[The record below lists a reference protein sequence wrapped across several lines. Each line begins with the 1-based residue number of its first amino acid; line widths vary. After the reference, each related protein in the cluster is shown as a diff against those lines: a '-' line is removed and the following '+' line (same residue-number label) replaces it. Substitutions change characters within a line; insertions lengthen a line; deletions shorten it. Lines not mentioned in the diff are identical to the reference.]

1 MTPFSMDNKSTWRFY
16 CDLSMNAVID
26 LDIPK
31 MTISLG
37 MVAIAI
43 GLSVWQK
50 LTIEKNLL
58 IATFRSVIQLIVVGF
73 LLDAVFEIKQPVVI
87 LFIIFLMSLM
97 AAREAKNRV
106 REKVP
111 YVLPIM
117 WISVIVGTLTILAYT
132 TFLVVQP
139 DTWYAPQY
147 LIPLAGMI
155 LGNSMNGAAIA
166 AERFTQD
173 LVMRS
178 RDIETHL
185 CLGATPQ
192 QAIASY
198 QSDAIRAAM
207 IPTINVMMVAGVVS
221 LPGMMTGQ
229 ILGGVSPLLAV
240 RYQLV
245 ILFAITT
252 ANLITAL
259 ILTNLVSRQFF
270 TPTQQLK
277 LP

>member
-1 MTPFSMDNKSTWRFY
+1 MNAII
-16 CDLSMNAVID
+16 DLS
-26 LDIPK
+26 IPK
-31 MTISLG
+31 MAIAIG
-37 MVAIAI
+37 MVAIAVS
-43 GLSVWQK
+43 LSVWQK
-50 LTIEKNLL
+50 LEITKNLL
-58 IATFRSVIQLIVVGF
+58 IATFRSIIQLIVVGF
-73 LLDAVFEIKQPVVI
+73 LLDTVFEIKQPVII
-87 LFIIFLMSLM
+87 LFIILLMSLM

-117 WISVIVGTLTILAYT
+117 WVSVIVGTLATLFYT

-139 DTWYAPQY
+139 ETWYAPQY

-173 LVMRS
+173 LVKRS
-178 RDIETHL
+178 RDIETEL

-192 QAIASY
+192 QAIANY

-270 TPTQQLK
+270 TSAQQLK

>member
-1 MTPFSMDNKSTWRFY
+1 VIEWHGFAAPFNQSEEIMQT
-16 CDLSMNAVID
+16 IIE

-31 MTISLG
+31 MAIALG
-37 MVAIAI
+37 MIAIAV

-50 LTIEKNLL
+50 LAIANNLL
-58 IATFRSVIQLIVVGF
+58 IATLRGTVQLIVVGF
-73 LLDAVFEIKQPVVI
+73 LLDAVFALKQPLVV

-97 AAREAKNRV
+97 AAREAKNRINA
-106 REKVP
+106 KVP
-111 YVLPIM
+111 MLLPIV
-117 WISVIVGTLTILAYT
+117 WISVIFGTLIIASYT

-139 DTWYAPQY
+139 DRWYAPQY

-173 LVMRS
+173 LVRRS
-178 RDIETHL
+178 REIETHL
-185 CLGATPQ
+185 SLGATPQ
-192 QAIASY
+192 QAIAGY
-198 QSDAIRAAM
+198 QSEAIRAAM

-259 ILTNLVSRQFF
+259 LLTTLVTRQSF
-270 TPTQQLK
+270 TSAQQLINS
-277 LP
+277 

>member
-1 MTPFSMDNKSTWRFY
+1 MMI
-16 CDLSMNAVID
+16 AV
-26 LDIPK
+26 
-31 MTISLG
+31 G
-37 MVAIAI
+37 MMAIAI
-43 GLSVWQK
+43 SFSVWQK
-50 LTIEKNLL
+50 LAIEKNLL
-58 IATFRSVIQLIVVGF
+58 IATLRGIIQLIVVGF
-73 LLDAVFEIKQPVVI
+73 LLDSVFEIKQPLVI
-87 LFIIFLMSLM
+87 VGIILLMSLI

-117 WISVIVGTLTILAYT
+117 WLSVAVGTVAIVAYT
-132 TFLVVQP
+132 TFLVIQP
-139 DTWYAPQY
+139 EIWYSPQY

-173 LVMRS
+173 LVKRS
-178 RDIETHL
+178 REIETYL

-192 QAIASY
+192 QAIANY
-198 QSDAIRAAM
+198 QADAIRAAM
-207 IPTINVMMVAGVVS
+207 IPTINTMMVAGVVS

-229 ILGGVSPLLAV
+229 ILSGVSPLLAV

-259 ILTNLVSRQFF
+259 ILTHLVTLQFF
-270 TPTQQLK
+270 TPAQQLK
-277 LP
+277 LLNN

>member
-1 MTPFSMDNKSTWRFY
+1 MDT
-16 CDLSMNAVID
+16 VID

-31 MTISLG
+31 MAIALG
-37 MVAIAI
+37 LVAIA
-43 GLSVWQK
+43 LSLSIWQK
-50 LTIEKNLL
+50 LAISANLL
-58 IATFRSVIQLIVVGF
+58 IATIRSVVQLVVVGF
-73 LLDAVFEIKQPVVI
+73 LLDTVFEIKQPLVI
-87 LFIIFLMSLM
+87 LFIILLMSLL
-97 AAREAKNRV
+97 AAQEAKNRV
-106 REKVP
+106 REKVNLI
-111 YVLPIM
+111 LPIM
-117 WISVIVGTLTILAYT
+117 WISVIIGTAAILAYT

-139 DTWYAPQY
+139 ESWYTPQY

-173 LVMRS
+173 LVKRS
-178 RDIETHL
+178 REIETHL
-185 CLGATPQ
+185 CLGATPA
-192 QAIASY
+192 QAIANY
-198 QSDAIRAAM
+198 KSDAIRAAM

-259 ILTNLVSRQFF
+259 ILTNLVTRQFF
-270 TPTQQLK
+270 TSAQQLK
-277 LP
+277 LTQ

>member
-1 MTPFSMDNKSTWRFY
+1 MCPNLISVLFVNI
-16 CDLSMNAVID
+16 ID

-31 MTISLG
+31 MAIATG

-43 GLSVWQK
+43 SLSVWQK
-50 LTIEKNLL
+50 LEIAKNLI
-58 IATFRSVIQLIVVGF
+58 IATFRSIIQLIIVGF
-73 LLDAVFEIKQPVVI
+73 LLEAVFEIKQPFVI
-87 LFIIFLMSLM
+87 LFIILLMSLM
-97 AAREAKNRV
+97 AAREARNRV
-106 REKVP
+106 REKVS
-111 YVLPIM
+111 YILPIM
-117 WISVIVGTLTILAYT
+117 WISVIVGTLVILAYT

-173 LVMRS
+173 LVKRS
-178 RDIETHL
+178 REIETHL
-185 CLGATPQ
+185 CLGATPK
-192 QAIASY
+192 QAIAVY
-198 QSDAIRAAM
+198 QVDAIRAAM

-229 ILGGVSPLLAV
+229 ILSGVSPLLAV

-259 ILTNLVSRQFF
+259 ILTTLVTRQFF
-270 TPTQQLK
+270 TDSQQLK
-277 LP
+277 IPSSQ

>member
-1 MTPFSMDNKSTWRFY
+1 
-16 CDLSMNAVID
+16 MNAVID

-31 MTISLG
+31 MAIATG

-43 GLSVWQK
+43 SLSVWQK
-50 LTIEKNLL
+50 LAIAKNLI
-58 IATFRSVIQLIVVGF
+58 IATFRSIIQLIVVGF

-87 LFIIFLMSLM
+87 LFIIFLMSIM

-117 WISVIVGTLTILAYT
+117 WISVIVGTLAILAYT

-139 DTWYAPQY
+139 DTWYSPQY

-173 LVMRS
+173 LVKRS

-192 QAIASY
+192 
-198 QSDAIRAAM
+198 
-207 IPTINVMMVAGVVS
+207 
-221 LPGMMTGQ
+221 
-229 ILGGVSPLLAV
+229 
-240 RYQLV
+240 
-245 ILFAITT
+245 
-252 ANLITAL
+252 
-259 ILTNLVSRQFF
+259 
-270 TPTQQLK
+270 
-277 LP
+277 

>member
-1 MTPFSMDNKSTWRFY
+1 MT
-16 CDLSMNAVID
+16 VID

-31 MTISLG
+31 MAIALG
-37 MVAIAI
+37 LVAIAI
-43 GLSVWQK
+43 SLATWQK
-50 LTIEKNLL
+50 LAISANLM
-58 IATFRSVIQLIVVGF
+58 IATLRSVVQLVVVGF
-73 LLDAVFEIKQPVVI
+73 LLDTVFEIKQPLVI
-87 LFIIFLMSLM
+87 LFIILLMSLM

-111 YVLPIM
+111 YILPIM
-117 WISVIVGTLTILAYT
+117 WVSVAIGTGAILFYT

-139 DTWYAPQY
+139 ESWYAPQY

-173 LVMRS
+173 LVKRS
-178 RDIETHL
+178 REIETYL
-185 CLGATPQ
+185 CLGATPT
-192 QAIASY
+192 QAIANY

-259 ILTNLVSRQFF
+259 ILTNLVLRQFF
-270 TPTQQLK
+270 TPAQQLK
-277 LP
+277 LPQ

>member
-1 MTPFSMDNKSTWRFY
+1 MISVDNRSAAIFYGELLMTT
-16 CDLSMNAVID
+16 VID
-26 LDIPK
+26 LNIPK
-31 MTISLG
+31 M
-37 MVAIAI
+37 AIAI
-43 GLSVWQK
+43 GMIAIATSFSVWQK
-50 LTIEKNLL
+50 LDIAKNLI
-58 IATFRSVIQLIVVGF
+58 IATFRSIIQLIVVGF

-117 WISVIVGTLTILAYT
+117 WISVIVGTLAILAYT
-132 TFLVVQP
+132 TFLVIQP
-139 DTWYAPQY
+139 DTWYSPQY

-173 LVMRS
+173 LVKRS

-192 QAIASY
+192 QAISNY
-198 QSDAIRAAM
+198 QTDAIRAAM

-229 ILGGVSPLLAV
+229 ILSGTSPLLAV

-259 ILTNLVSRQFF
+259 ILTTLVTRQFF
-270 TPTQQLK
+270 TPAQQLK

>member
-1 MTPFSMDNKSTWRFY
+1 MDKI
-16 CDLSMNAVID
+16 ID
-26 LDIPK
+26 LDLSK
-31 MTISLG
+31 MAIALG
-37 MVAIAI
+37 MIAIAI
-43 GLSVWQK
+43 SFSVWQK
-50 LTIEKNLL
+50 LAIANNLL
-58 IATFRSVIQLIVVGF
+58 IATIRSVIQLIVVGF
-73 LLDAVFEIKQPVVI
+73 LLDAVFEIKQPLVI
-87 LFIIFLMSLM
+87 LFIILLMSLM

-111 YVLPIM
+111 YILPIM
-117 WISVIVGTLTILAYT
+117 WISVIVGTLAILAYT

-139 DTWYAPQY
+139 ATWYAPQY

-173 LVMRS
+173 LVKRS
-178 RDIETHL
+178 REIESYL
-185 CLGATPQ
+185 CLGATPR
-192 QAIASY
+192 QAIANY
-198 QSDAIRAAM
+198 QADAIRAAM

-252 ANLITAL
+252 ANLITAI
-259 ILTNLVSRQFF
+259 ILTNLVIKQFF
-270 TPTQQLK
+270 TPAQQLK
-277 LP
+277 LPSS

>member
-1 MTPFSMDNKSTWRFY
+1 MNAII
-16 CDLSMNAVID
+16 DLS
-26 LDIPK
+26 IPK
-31 MTISLG
+31 MAIALG
-37 MVAIAI
+37 MVAIAVS
-43 GLSVWQK
+43 LSVWQK
-50 LTIEKNLL
+50 LEITKNLL
-58 IATFRSVIQLIVVGF
+58 IATFRSIIQLIVVGF
-73 LLDAVFEIKQPVVI
+73 LLDTVFEIKQPVVI
-87 LFIIFLMSLM
+87 LLIILLMSLM

-117 WISVIVGTLTILAYT
+117 WVSVIVGTLATLFYT

-139 DTWYAPQY
+139 ETWYAPQY

-173 LVMRS
+173 LVKRS
-178 RDIETHL
+178 REIETYL
-185 CLGATPQ
+185 CLGATPR
-192 QAIASY
+192 QAIANY

-270 TPTQQLK
+270 TSAQQLK

>member
-1 MTPFSMDNKSTWRFY
+1 MDNKSTWRFY
-16 CDLSMNAVID
+16 CDLYMNAVID

-43 GLSVWQK
+43 GLSIWQK

-192 QAIASY
+192 QAIANY

-259 ILTNLVSRQFF
+259 ILTTLVSRQFF
-270 TPTQQLK
+270 TPAQQLK

>member
-1 MTPFSMDNKSTWRFY
+1 MLNPI
-16 CDLSMNAVID
+16 ID

-31 MTISLG
+31 MLISLG

-43 GLSVWQK
+43 GMSVWYRLAIAQ
-50 LTIEKNLL
+50 NLL
-58 IATFRSVIQLIVVGF
+58 IATIRSIIQLIVVGF
-73 LLDAVFEIKQPVVI
+73 LLDTVFAINQPLII
-87 LFIIFLMSLM
+87 LFMIFLMSLM

-106 REKVP
+106 REQVP
-111 YVLPIM
+111 LLLPMI
-117 WISVIVGTLTILAYT
+117 WLSVIIGTLSILGYVTI
-132 TFLVVQP
+132 LVVQP
-139 DTWYAPQY
+139 DRWYAPQY

-173 LVMRS
+173 IVRRS
-178 RDIETHL
+178 REIETYL
-185 CLGATPQ
+185 CLGATPI
-192 QAIASY
+192 QAIANY
-198 QSDAIRAAM
+198 QSEAIRAAM

-245 ILFAITT
+245 ILFAVTT

-259 ILTNLVSRQFF
+259 ILTNLVIKQFF
-270 TPTQQLK
+270 TPAQQLK
-277 LP
+277 LPS

>member
-259 ILTNLVSRQFF
+259 ILTTLVSRQFF
-270 TPTQQLK
+270 TPAQQLK

>member
-1 MTPFSMDNKSTWRFY
+1 
-16 CDLSMNAVID
+16 
-26 LDIPK
+26 
-31 MTISLG
+31 
-37 MVAIAI
+37 
-43 GLSVWQK
+43 
-50 LTIEKNLL
+50 
-58 IATFRSVIQLIVVGF
+58 
-73 LLDAVFEIKQPVVI
+73 
-87 LFIIFLMSLM
+87 MSIM

-117 WISVIVGTLTILAYT
+117 WISVIVGTLAILAYT

-139 DTWYAPQY
+139 DTWYSPQY

-173 LVMRS
+173 LVKRS

-192 QAIASY
+192 QAIANY

-252 ANLITAL
+252 SNLITAL

-270 TPTQQLK
+270 TPAQQLK

>member
-1 MTPFSMDNKSTWRFY
+1 MQT
-16 CDLSMNAVID
+16 IIE

-31 MTISLG
+31 MAIALG
-37 MVAIAI
+37 MIAIAI

-50 LTIEKNLL
+50 LAIANNLL
-58 IATFRSVIQLIVVGF
+58 IATLRGTVQLIVVGF
-73 LLDAVFEIKQPVVI
+73 LLDAVFALKQPLVV

-97 AAREAKNRV
+97 AAREAKNRINA
-106 REKVP
+106 KVP
-111 YVLPIM
+111 MLLPIV
-117 WISVIVGTLTILAYT
+117 WISVIFGTLIIASYT

-139 DTWYAPQY
+139 DRWYAPQY

-173 LVMRS
+173 LVRRS
-178 RDIETHL
+178 REIETHL
-185 CLGATPQ
+185 SLGATPQ
-192 QAIASY
+192 QAIAGY
-198 QSDAIRAAM
+198 QSEAIRAAM

-259 ILTNLVSRQFF
+259 LLTTLVTRQSF
-270 TPTQQLK
+270 THAQQLINS
-277 LP
+277 

>member
-1 MTPFSMDNKSTWRFY
+1 
-16 CDLSMNAVID
+16 MNIID
-26 LDIPK
+26 LDLPK
-31 MTISLG
+31 MAIALG

-43 GLSVWQK
+43 SLSIWQK
-50 LTIEKNLL
+50 LAIAQNLL
-58 IATFRSVIQLIVVGF
+58 IATLRSVIQLIVVGF
-73 LLDAVFEIKQPVVI
+73 LLDTVFEIQQPIVI

-111 YVLPIM
+111 HILPIM
-117 WISVIVGTLTILAYT
+117 WISVIVGTLAIVAYT

-139 DTWYAPQY
+139 SNWYSPQY

-173 LVMRS
+173 LVKRS

-192 QAIASY
+192 QAIANY
-198 QSDAIRAAM
+198 QADAIRAAM

-259 ILTNLVSRQFF
+259 ILTNLVTRQFF
-270 TPTQQLK
+270 TPAQQLK

>member
-1 MTPFSMDNKSTWRFY
+1 NKSAAIFY
-16 CDLSMNAVID
+16 GELLMTTVID
-26 LDIPK
+26 LNIPK
-31 MTISLG
+31 MVIAVG
-37 MVAIAI
+37 MIAIATSF
-43 GLSVWQK
+43 SVWQK
-50 LTIEKNLL
+50 LDIAKNLI
-58 IATFRSVIQLIVVGF
+58 IATFRSIIQLIVVGF

-117 WISVIVGTLTILAYT
+117 WISVIVSTLAILAYT
-132 TFLVVQP
+132 TFLVIQP
-139 DTWYAPQY
+139 DTWYSPQY
-147 LIPLAGMI
+147 LIPLSGMI

-173 LVMRS
+173 LVKRS

-192 QAIASY
+192 QAIFNY
-198 QSDAIRAAM
+198 QTDAIRAAM

-229 ILGGVSPLLAV
+229 ILSGTSPLLAV

-259 ILTNLVSRQFF
+259 ILTTLVTRQFF
-270 TPTQQLK
+270 TPAQQLK

>member
-1 MTPFSMDNKSTWRFY
+1 MLSIAPDFLSTKCFD
-16 CDLSMNAVID
+16 CDLSMNAIID
-26 LDIPK
+26 LNIPK
-31 MTISLG
+31 MAIATG

-43 GLSVWQK
+43 SLSAWQK
-50 LTIEKNLL
+50 LAIAKNLL
-58 IATFRSVIQLIVVGF
+58 IATFRSIIQLIVVGF

-117 WISVIVGTLTILAYT
+117 WISVIVGTLAILAYT

-139 DTWYAPQY
+139 DTWYSPQY

-173 LVMRS
+173 LVKRS
-178 RDIETHL
+178 REIETYL

-192 QAIASY
+192 QAIANY

-270 TPTQQLK
+270 TPAQQLK

>member
-1 MTPFSMDNKSTWRFY
+1 MA
-16 CDLSMNAVID
+16 AVID

-31 MTISLG
+31 MAIALG

-43 GLSVWQK
+43 SLSVWQK
-50 LTIEKNLL
+50 LAIAKNLL
-58 IATFRSVIQLIVVGF
+58 IATFRSVIQLVVVGF

-87 LFIIFLMSLM
+87 LFIILLMSLM

-117 WISVIVGTLTILAYT
+117 WISVVVGTGAILAYT
-132 TFLVVQP
+132 TVLVVQP
-139 DTWYAPQY
+139 DTWYSPQY

-173 LVMRS
+173 LVKRS
-178 RDIETHL
+178 REIETYL

-192 QAIASY
+192 QAIADY

-245 ILFAITT
+245 ILFAVTT

-270 TPTQQLK
+270 TPAQQLK

>member
-1 MTPFSMDNKSTWRFY
+1 MTNI
-16 CDLSMNAVID
+16 ID
-26 LDIPK
+26 LNISK
-31 MTISLG
+31 MAIALG

-43 GLSVWQK
+43 SFSVWQK
-50 LTIEKNLL
+50 LAITKNLL
-58 IATFRSVIQLIVVGF
+58 IATIRSIIQLVVVGF
-73 LLDAVFEIKQPVVI
+73 LLDTVFEIKQPIVI
-87 LFIIFLMSLM
+87 LFIILLMSLT
-97 AAREAKNRV
+97 AAHEAKNRV

-117 WISVIVGTLTILAYT
+117 WISVVIGTGAILAYT

-139 DTWYAPQY
+139 DTWYSPQY

-173 LVMRS
+173 LVKRS
-178 RDIETHL
+178 REIETHL

-192 QAIASY
+192 QAIANY

-229 ILGGVSPLLAV
+229 ILAGVSPLLAV

-245 ILFAITT
+245 ILFAVTT

-270 TPTQQLK
+270 TSAQQLK

>member
-1 MTPFSMDNKSTWRFY
+1 MT
-16 CDLSMNAVID
+16 AIID
-26 LDIPK
+26 LNIPK
-31 MTISLG
+31 MAIALG

-43 GLSVWQK
+43 SFSVWQK
-50 LTIEKNLL
+50 LAIEKNLL

-73 LLDAVFEIKQPVVI
+73 LLDAVFEIKQPLVI
-87 LFIIFLMSLM
+87 LVIILLMSLM

-117 WISVIVGTLTILAYT
+117 WISVVVGTGAILAYT

-139 DTWYAPQY
+139 DTWYSPQY

-173 LVMRS
+173 LVTRS
-178 RDIETHL
+178 REIETHL

-192 QAIASY
+192 QAIANY

-229 ILGGVSPLLAV
+229 ILAGVSPLLAV

-245 ILFAITT
+245 ILFAVTT

-270 TPTQQLK
+270 TPAQQLK

>member
-1 MTPFSMDNKSTWRFY
+1 MQTI
-16 CDLSMNAVID
+16 ID

-31 MTISLG
+31 MAIALG
-37 MVAIAI
+37 MIAIAV
-43 GLSVWQK
+43 GLSIWQK
-50 LTIEKNLL
+50 LAIANNLL
-58 IATFRSVIQLIVVGF
+58 IATLRGTVQLIVVGF
-73 LLDAVFEIKQPVVI
+73 LLDAVFALKQPVVV

-97 AAREAKNRV
+97 AAREAKNRINA
-106 REKVP
+106 KVP
-111 YVLPIM
+111 MLLPIV
-117 WISVIVGTLTILAYT
+117 WISVIVGTLIIASYP

-139 DTWYAPQY
+139 DRWYAPQY

-155 LGNSMNGAAIA
+155 LGNSMNAAAIA

-173 LVMRS
+173 LVRRS
-178 RDIETHL
+178 REIETHL
-185 CLGATPQ
+185 SLGATPQ
-192 QAIASY
+192 QAIAGY
-198 QSDAIRAAM
+198 QSEAIRAAM

-259 ILTNLVSRQFF
+259 LLTNLVTRKSF
-270 TPTQQLK
+270 TPAQQLI
-277 LP
+277 LN